1 MSDKFEL
8 NEKFIT
14 YLSNL
19 IHNED
24 NNKINS
30 LLKNVHP
37 SDIADILEALNE
49 SEAQFLFELIEKEK
63 SANVIVEVEDEVR
76 DSLLSELSEKEI
88 AKEVIDNL
96 ESDDAADLIGDL
108 SDEKQE
114 KVLSY
119 IEDEEYFN
127 TITDLLS
134 YQENSAGSLMAKEL
148 IAVNENWSTKECLI
162 EMRKQATKIK
172 KIHTVYVVNNSNELV
187 GTLSLRQLLISES
200 NTQIEKIVK
209 KNIVSIK
216 ATESHE
222 IVANTMN
229 KYNLVVLPVIDDE
242 NKLIGRITA
251 DDVMEII
258 KEEAEKDYQM
268 ASGITED
275 VDSSDNIWLIT
286 RARLPWL
293 LIGLLGGVFGA
304 GIINGFEITNQNLQ
318 LAFFIPLIAAMGGNV
333 GVQSAAII
341 VQGLANNSLK
351 ANNLLSRLL
360 KELIVAIIN
369 GLICSLLIF
378 ATILLFFPFDDGF
391 LLAISVSISLLT
403 VIIFAALFGTFIPIF
418 LYRNKIDPAL
428 ATGPFIT
435 TVNDVF
441 GLFIYFYISIKIL
454 T

>member
-8 NEKFIT
+8 NEKFIA

-19 IHNED
+19 IHNKD

-49 SEAQFLFELIEKEK
+49 GEAQFLFELIEKEK

-216 ATESHE
+216 AMESSE

>member
-8 NEKFIT
+8 NEKFIA

-19 IHNED
+19 IHNKD

-49 SEAQFLFELIEKEK
+49 GEAQFLFELIEKEK

-216 ATESHE
+216 AMESRE

>member
-8 NEKFIT
+8 NEKFIA

-19 IHNED
+19 IHNKD

-49 SEAQFLFELIEKEK
+49 SEAQFLFELLEKAK

-216 ATESHE
+216 ATESRE

-229 KYNLVVLPVIDDE
+229 KYNLVVLPVIADE

>member
-8 NEKFIT
+8 NEKYIA

-19 IHNED
+19 IHNKD

-418 LYRNKIDPAL
+418 LYRNRIDPAL

>member
-418 LYRNKIDPAL
+418 LYRNRIDPAL

>member
-8 NEKFIT
+8 NEKFIA

-19 IHNED
+19 IHNKD
-24 NNKINS
+24 NDKINS

-148 IAVNENWSTKECLI
+148 IAVNENWSAKECLT

-216 ATESHE
+216 AMESRE
-222 IVANTMN
+222 IVANKMN

>member
-1 MSDKFEL
+1 MSDKFPG
-8 NEKFIT
+8 NEKYIA

-19 IHNED
+19 IHNKD

-418 LYRNKIDPAL
+418 LYRNRIDPAL

>member
-8 NEKFIT
+8 NEKFIA

-19 IHNED
+19 IHNKD

-49 SEAQFLFELIEKEK
+49 GEAQFLFELIEKEK

-216 ATESHE
+216 AMESRE

-403 VIIFAALFGTFIPIF
+403 VIIFAALFGTFIP
-418 LYRNKIDPAL
+418 
-428 ATGPFIT
+428 
-435 TVNDVF
+435 
-441 GLFIYFYISIKIL
+441 SIK
-454 T
+454 